1 MFVQLRPLSSSQFS
15 SSSALGSVFL
25 PSSLTTGLSSEEQ
38 QQATRV
44 QFTFHTKSALFQ
56 VQHKLL
62 LFFQIILSYCSGEKK
77 KTVSVFK
84 EMHCTLIIKFFFILQ
99 DTALDNQTLV
109 SPVLGCSVANLSIS
123 NLTENIQFT
132 IRNVNPPHVNVQ
144 MHACCYLSR
153 TEMVVQVV

>member
-1 MFVQLRPLSSSQFS
+1 
-15 SSSALGSVFL
+15 
-25 PSSLTTGLSSEEQ
+25 
-38 QQATRV
+38 
-44 QFTFHTKSALFQ
+44 
-56 VQHKLL
+56 
-62 LFFQIILSYCSGEKK
+62 
-77 KTVSVFK
+77 
-84 EMHCTLIIKFFFILQ
+84 MHCTLIIKFFFILQ

-144 MHACCYLSR
+144 THACCYLSR